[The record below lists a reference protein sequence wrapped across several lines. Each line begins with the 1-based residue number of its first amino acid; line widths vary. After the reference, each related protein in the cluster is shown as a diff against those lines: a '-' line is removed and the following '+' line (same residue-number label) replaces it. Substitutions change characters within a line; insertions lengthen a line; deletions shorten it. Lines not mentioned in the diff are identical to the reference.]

1 MLYGAFKSTLNV
13 PYFTFNSVNGCIGGI
28 IHQFS
33 DSGILS
39 LILPLWS
46 CHLSYYR
53 GFCILTLFLLYSS
66 MILREFS
73 LPVFAHALILMCVW
87 VGRGML
93 RVIVCANVLH
103 KSLSVHTN
111 ELESYLNHFL
121 SWIIPFKCDKF
132 NISSIDY

>member
-1 MLYGAFKSTLNV
+1 MFHLYTFK
-13 PYFTFNSVNGCIGGI
+13 SVNGFIGVT
-28 IHQFS
+28 IHLFS

-39 LILPLWS
+39 LIPSLIRPFWS
-46 CHLSYYR
+46 YHISYDT
-53 GFCILTLFLLYSS
+53 GFFILTLFLLYSS

-103 KSLSVHTN
+103 KSLFVHSN
-111 ELESYLNHFL
+111 EFNSYLNHSL
-121 SWIIPFKCDKF
+121 SWIRPL
-132 NISSIDY
+132 NAISLIFWSIDY